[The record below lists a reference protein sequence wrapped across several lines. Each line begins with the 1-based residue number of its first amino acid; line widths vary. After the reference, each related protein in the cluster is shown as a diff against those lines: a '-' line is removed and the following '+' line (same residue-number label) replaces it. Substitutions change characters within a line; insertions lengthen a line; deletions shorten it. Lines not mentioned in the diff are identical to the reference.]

1 MTKGREEETEGGG
14 MTALWRM
21 GSKRKKCGGDPLPPF
36 PSPLLSLSISDDFV
50 VMFLQERERA
60 QRAGVVARAGGGG
73 VGTKEKEG
81 GTDPRH
87 QG

>member
-1 MTKGREEETEGGG
+1 
-14 MTALWRM
+14 MTALWRT

-60 QRAGVVARAGGGG
+60 QRAGVVARAG
-73 VGTKEKEG
+73 EACR
-81 GTDPRH
+81 D
-87 QG
+87 